1 MMNPPMYFVG
11 SMIAAYIL
19 TTYGIETYGLQYT
32 SIAVFLLIYSVY
44 LGVFY
49 YNYLERKKN
58 KEADN
63 KLVDAWLDR
72 IDRELP
78 KVKQVNRLLLNPIY
92 SHERFFLIERRTQC
106 ISNMLRITMVNFKG

>member
-1 MMNPPMYFVG
+1 MNSPMYFVG
-11 SMIAAYIL
+11 SMVAAYIV
-19 TTYGIETYGLQYT
+19 TAYGIETYGLPYT
-32 SIAVFLLIYSVY
+32 SIAVFLLIYGAY

-49 YNYLERKKN
+49 YHYLERKKN
-58 KEADN
+58 KEEDN

-72 IDRELP
+72 IERELP

-92 SHERFFLIERRTQC
+92 SHERFFLLDRRTQC